1 MSTAKVET
9 LPFWAR
15 FVSTV
20 FHPFVM
26 PTVTL
31 VLLFLSDGYLHSMPH
46 VFVYMLVVVLVNTVA
61 PALSLY
67 LLYRR
72 GHLSDLEIRS
82 RGERT
87 LPFVIVLAY
96 FALTYI
102 LLITSPALYVP
113 FVYLDMWMGLMASL
127 AIALVITRWFKI
139 SMHMLGQGGALGSVM
154 GLAGLAIGSQLGAQ
168 RNSSA
173 HRRNRRFCPN
183 RIGGAPAR
191 GSLLWLPAGLH
202 GLLPFR
208 RARIGGLSSR

>member
-139 SMHMLGQGGALGSVM
+139 SMHMLGQGGALGSIM
-154 GLAGLAIGSQLGAQ
+154 GLQALQLIPNWELNAILLLIAGIVGFARIELAVHRHVEVYCGYLLGFMVCYLSVVLGLGA
-168 RNSSA
+168 
-173 HRRNRRFCPN
+173 
-183 RIGGAPAR
+183 
-191 GSLLWLPAGLH
+191 
-202 GLLPFR
+202 
-208 RARIGGLSSR
+208 

>member
-1 MSTAKVET
+1 
-9 LPFWAR
+9 
-15 FVSTV
+15 
-20 FHPFVM
+20 M

-31 VLLFLSDGYLHSMPH
+31 VLLFLSDGYLRSMPH

-139 SMHMLGQGGALGSVM
+139 SMHMLGQGGALGSIM
-154 GLAGLAIGSQLGAQ
+154 GLQALQLIPNWELNAILLLIAGFVGFARIELAVHRHVEVYCGYLLGFTVCYLSVVLGLGA
-168 RNSSA
+168 
-173 HRRNRRFCPN
+173 
-183 RIGGAPAR
+183 
-191 GSLLWLPAGLH
+191 
-202 GLLPFR
+202 
-208 RARIGGLSSR
+208 

>member
-1 MSTAKVET
+1 MNALKTQS

-31 VLLFLSDGYLHSMPH
+31 VLLFSSDDYLLSMPH
-46 VFVYMLVVVLVNTVA
+46 VFIYMFVVVIVNTLA

-67 LLYRR
+67 VLYRR
-72 GHLSDLEIRS
+72 GHLSDLEIRA

-96 FALTYI
+96 FALTYV
-102 LLITSPALYVP
+102 LLVTSPALYVP

-139 SMHMLGQGGALGSVM
+139 SMHMLGQGGALGSIM
-154 GLAGLAIGSQLGAQ
+154 GLQALQLIPNWELNAALVIIAGFVGSARIVLSVHRHVEVYTGYLLGFLVCYLSVIFGLGA
-168 RNSSA
+168 
-173 HRRNRRFCPN
+173 
-183 RIGGAPAR
+183 
-191 GSLLWLPAGLH
+191 
-202 GLLPFR
+202 
-208 RARIGGLSSR
+208 

>member
-1 MSTAKVET
+1 MNALKVES
-9 LPFWAR
+9 LPLWAR
-15 FVSTV
+15 IVSTV

-31 VLLFLSDGYLHSMPH
+31 VLLFISDVYLHSLPH
-46 VFVYMLVVVLVNTVA
+46 VFAYMLVVVLVNTVA

-72 GHLSDLEIRS
+72 GHLSDLEIRL

-96 FALTYI
+96 FALTYV
-102 LLITSPALYVP
+102 LLMTSPALFVP

-139 SMHMLGQGGALGSVM
+139 SMHMLGQGGALGSIM
-154 GLAGLAIGSQLGAQ
+154 GLQALQMSPNWELNAMLLLIAGCVGYARIELAVHRHIEVYCGYLLGFLVCYLSVVLGLGA
-168 RNSSA
+168 
-173 HRRNRRFCPN
+173 
-183 RIGGAPAR
+183 
-191 GSLLWLPAGLH
+191 
-202 GLLPFR
+202 
-208 RARIGGLSSR
+208 

>member
-1 MSTAKVET
+1 MSTAKVEI

-72 GHLSDLEIRS
+72 GVVETLE
-82 RGERT
+82 ER
-87 LPFVIVLAY
+87 IVGRT
-96 FALTYI
+96 ALNN
-102 LLITSPALYVP
+102 V
-113 FVYLDMWMGLMASL
+113 
-127 AIALVITRWFKI
+127 
-139 SMHMLGQGGALGSVM
+139 
-154 GLAGLAIGSQLGAQ
+154 
-168 RNSSA
+168 
-173 HRRNRRFCPN
+173 
-183 RIGGAPAR
+183 
-191 GSLLWLPAGLH
+191 
-202 GLLPFR
+202 
-208 RARIGGLSSR
+208 

>member
-1 MSTAKVET
+1 MSVVKIESMP
-9 LPFWAR
+9 LWAR
-15 FVSTV
+15 IVSTV
-20 FHPFVM
+20 FHPFIM

-46 VFVYMLVVVLVNTVA
+46 VFVYMLVVVLVNTLA

-96 FALTYI
+96 FALTYF

-139 SMHMLGQGGALGSVM
+139 SMPMTILNTSGEYHQSEGGDGPV
-154 GLAGLAIGSQLGAQ
+154 
-168 RNSSA
+168 
-173 HRRNRRFCPN
+173 
-183 RIGGAPAR
+183 
-191 GSLLWLPAGLH
+191 LH
-202 GLLPFR
+202 KEHKR
-208 RARIGGLSSR
+208 K

>member
-1 MSTAKVET
+1 MSALKTQS

-31 VLLFLSDGYLHSMPH
+31 VLLFASDDYLRSMPH
-46 VFVYMLVVVLVNTVA
+46 VFLYMFVVVIVNTLA

-67 LLYRR
+67 VLYRR
-72 GHLSDLEIRS
+72 GHLSDLEIRA

-96 FALTYI
+96 FALTYV
-102 LLITSPALYVP
+102 LLVTSPALYVP

-139 SMHMLGQGGALGSVM
+139 SMHMLGQGGALGSIM
-154 GLAGLAIGSQLGAQ
+154 GLQALQLIPNWELNAALVLIAGFVGSARIALSVHRHVEVYTGYLLGFLVCYLSVIFGLGA
-168 RNSSA
+168 
-173 HRRNRRFCPN
+173 
-183 RIGGAPAR
+183 
-191 GSLLWLPAGLH
+191 
-202 GLLPFR
+202 
-208 RARIGGLSSR
+208 